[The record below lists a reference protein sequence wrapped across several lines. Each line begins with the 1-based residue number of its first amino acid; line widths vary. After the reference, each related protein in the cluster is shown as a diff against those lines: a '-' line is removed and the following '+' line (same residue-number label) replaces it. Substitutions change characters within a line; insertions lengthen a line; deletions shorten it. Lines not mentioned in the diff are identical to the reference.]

1 MYDAPLTLSPEL
13 EAQIR
18 SDYACGRLSPWRCPD
33 EASVRRVE
41 RPRDAQ
47 SVMRPAFVR
56 DIEKTL
62 NVAAYNRYA
71 GKTQVFS
78 FRRNDDI
85 TRRGQ
90 HVQLVSRIARDIAR
104 PLGLNLDLVEAI
116 ALVHDIG
123 HTPFGHAGERCLDKV
138 HRAHT
143 GRRFAHNVHSVE
155 VMDRIYGRNLSLQT
169 LDGALCHNGEYEQR
183 VFRTSGL
190 SSFAQLDAA
199 LDACHAQGQDYV
211 RTLAPATLE
220 GCVVR
225 VSDII
230 AYVGKDR
237 QDAELAGL
245 LGSDAPFETG
255 AVGAYNSWV
264 IAALTVDIVEHS
276 YGKDHIEL
284 SQRAFEEL
292 RQAKAENYR
301 LIYHAPSVGGECQQV
316 IEPRFEALYDVLLQD
331 LRSGDESS
339 PIFAHHI
346 VPTVRQAS
354 FYDHVYDWQS
364 SPERCVMDFIASMTD
379 DYFTAL
385 YECLF
390 PEEAV
395 KTPRR
400 SYFADFPGPSLN

>member
-1 MYDAPLTLSPEL
+1 MYDAPLSLSPAL
-13 EAQIR
+13 ADQIAD
-18 SDYACGRLSPWRCPD
+18 DYAHGRTSRWRCPD
-33 EASVRRVE
+33 EAAVRR
-41 RPRDAQ
+41 RDAERDRQ
-47 SVMRPAFVR
+47 TLMRPAFVR

-62 NVAAYNRYA
+62 NVPAYNRYA

-78 FRRNDDI
+78 FCQNDDI

-123 HTPFGHAGERCLDKV
+123 HTPFGHAGERCLD
-138 HRAHT
+138 RAYHART
-143 GRRFAHNVHSVE
+143 GLHFAHNVHSVE

-169 LDGALCHNGEYEQR
+169 LDGALAHNGEYVRRALR
-183 VFRTSGL
+183 VSGL
-190 SSFAQLDAA
+190 ASFAGLDAT
-199 LDACHAQGQDYV
+199 LDACRRQGDAFI
-211 RTLAPATLE
+211 RTLAPCTLE

-225 VSDII
+225 LSDII

-245 LGSDAPFETG
+245 LDSSAPFDTG

-264 IAALTVDIVEHS
+264 IAALTVDIVENS

-292 RQAKAENYR
+292 SRAKRENYR
-301 LIYHAPSVGGECQQV
+301 LIYETPEVGGECQEV
-316 IEPRFEALYDVLLQD
+316 IAPRFEALFDRLLDD
-331 LRSGDESS
+331 LASGDETRAV
-339 PIFAHHI
+339 FAHH
-346 VPTVRQAS
+346 VLPLERQAGW
-354 FYDHVYDWQS
+354 YGHVYDWSS
-364 SPERCVMDFIASMTD
+364 SPERTVMDFIASMTD

-385 YECLF
+385 YERLF
-390 PEEAV
+390 PEEAAR
-395 KTPRR
+395 TPRR
-400 SYFADFPGPSLN
+400 SYFMNM

>member
-18 SDYACGRLSPWRCPD
+18 ADYACGRVSPWRCPD
-33 EASVRRVE
+33 EAAVRRHA
-41 RPRDAQ
+41 RPRDEQ
-47 SVMRPAFVR
+47 TVMRPAFVR

-138 HRAHT
+138 HAAHT
-143 GRRFAHNVHSVE
+143 GQRFAHNVHSVE

-169 LDGALCHNGEYEQR
+169 LDGALCHNGEYAQR
-183 VFRTSGL
+183 VLRTSGL
-190 SSFAQLDAA
+190 STFAQLDAA
-199 LDACHAQGQDYV
+199 LDACHAQGPDFV
-211 RTLAPATLE
+211 HALAPATLE

-245 LGSDAPFETG
+245 LGPDAPFETG

-284 SQRAFEEL
+284 SQEAFDEL
-292 RQAKAENYR
+292 RRAKAENYR
-301 LIYHAPSVGGECQQV
+301 LIYHAPSVGGECQEV
-316 IEPRFEALYDVLLQD
+316 IEPRFEALYELLLEQ
-331 LRSGDESS
+331 LRAGEEES

-346 VPTVRQAS
+346 VPTTRQAG
-354 FYDHVYDWQS
+354 FYGHAYDWQS

-385 YECLF
+385 YERLF
-390 PEEAV
+390 PEEAG

-400 SYFADFPGPSLN
+400 SYFAAGPDRH

>member
-13 EAQIR
+13 DAQIR
-18 SDYACGRLSPWRCPD
+18 ADYACGRLSPWRCPD
-33 EASVRRVE
+33 EACVRRVE
-41 RPRDAQ
+41 RARDAQ

-116 ALVHDIG
+116 ALAHDIG

-138 HRAHT
+138 HSAHT

-169 LDGALCHNGEYEQR
+169 LDGALCHNGEYAQR
-183 VFRTSGL
+183 VLRTSGL
-190 SSFAQLDAA
+190 SSFSQLDAA
-199 LDACHAQGQDYV
+199 LEACHVQGQDYV
-211 RTLAPATLE
+211 RTLVPTTLE

-245 LGSDAPFETG
+245 LTSDAPFKTG

-284 SQRAFEEL
+284 SQQAFEEL
-292 RQAKAENYR
+292 RQAKAENYE

-316 IEPRFEALYDVLLQD
+316 IEPRFEALYDVLLD
-331 LRSGDESS
+331 HLRSGDESS

-346 VPTVRQAS
+346 VPTTRQAA

-364 SPERCVMDFIASMTD
+364 SLERCVMDFIASMTD

-385 YECLF
+385 YERFF
-390 PEEAV
+390 PEEAG

-400 SYFADFPGPSLN
+400 SYFADFPDPSRH